1 MAHTVQEIMNRELL
15 SIGPDHPA
23 REASEVLRSFHVT
36 ALPVI
41 DEERRPLGV
50 VSRSDPLEL
59 EGTVGTHMT
68 QPAACIPVSMTVEEA
83 GRQLATRDLHH
94 LVVVD
99 GAGKAVGMLSTLD
112 VLRALLDIPTRHPD
126 TFPHWDETTGVS
138 WTNDWRLQADSIDQ
152 APSKPGVL
160 LLSAARHGER
170 DAAVWVESCADV
182 RSRVGQLVARAVVE
196 DAALECLLAHGDL
209 RFRAAAIVDQ
219 DARERT
225 TALLRDRIAHVPPP
239 GGT

>member
-1 MAHTVQEIMNRELL
+1 MARTVQEIMNRELL
-15 SIGPDHPA
+15 SIGPNHPA
-23 REASEVLRSFHVT
+23 REASEVLRSFRVT
-36 ALPVI
+36 ALPVV
-41 DEERRPLGV
+41 DEERRPIGV
-50 VSRSDPLEL
+50 ASRSDPLEL
-59 EGTVGTHMT
+59 DGTVGAHMT
-68 QPAACIPVSMTVEEA
+68 QPAACIPLSMTVEEA
-83 GRQLATRDLHH
+83 GKQLATRDLHH

-138 WTNDWRLQADSIDQ
+138 WTNDWPLQADSVDR
-152 APSKPGVL
+152 APTRPGVL

-170 DAAVWVESCADV
+170 DAAVWVESCADL
-182 RSRVGQLVARAVVE
+182 RSRVREMVVRAVAE
-196 DAALECLLAHGDL
+196 DVVLERLLAHANL
-209 RFRAAAIVDQ
+209 QFRAAAIVDR

-225 TALLRDRIAHVPPP
+225 TALLRDRIAHAPPP